1 MVTHATSAEN
11 SSPAPLAPWPR
22 PMKDLP
28 AALRPREKLLTHGPS
43 ALADAELLALLLRTG
58 MKGLGVLQLA
68 EKVLADLGGLPGLL
82 AAPPAHLTRIKGL
95 GPAKRAEL
103 LAVMEMAR
111 RSLSGTLQSQP
122 VFSSPQLVKDYLQ
135 MRLGP
140 LPHEVFAVIFL
151 DAQHRLIA
159 CEELFRGTLTQTS
172 VYPREV
178 VKRTLELNAASVI
191 LAHNHPSG
199 VLEPSRA
206 DELLTQTLKSSL
218 QLVDVR
224 ILDHLVVGR
233 GGALSFAEKGL
244 I

>member
-1 MVTHATSAEN
+1 
-11 SSPAPLAPWPR
+11 
-22 PMKDLP
+22 MKDLP
-28 AALRPREKLLTHGPS
+28 AALRPREKLLAQGAA

-68 EKVLADLGGLPGLL
+68 EKVLTDLGGLSGLL
-82 AAPPAHLTRIKGL
+82 QAAPAQLAKVKGL

-103 LAVMEMAR
+103 MAVMEMAR
-111 RSLSGTLQSQP
+111 RSMTSELRTAP

-135 MRLGP
+135 MRLGN
-140 LPHEVFAVIFL
+140 LPHEVFAVLFL
-151 DAQHRLIA
+151 DAQQKLIA
-159 CEELFRGTLTQTS
+159 CEELFRGTLSQTS

-178 VKRTLELNAASVI
+178 IKRTLELNAAAVI

-218 QLVDVR
+218 NLIDVR
-224 ILDHLVVGR
+224 VLDHMVVSR
-233 GGALSFAEKGL
+233 HGAMSFAERGL

>member
-1 MVTHATSAEN
+1 
-11 SSPAPLAPWPR
+11 
-22 PMKDLP
+22 MKDLP
-28 AALRPREKLLTHGPS
+28 AALRPREKLLAQGPA

-58 MKGLGVLQLA
+58 LKGTGVLQMA
-68 EKVLADLGGLPGLL
+68 EQMLRDLGGMSGLL
-82 AAPPAHLTRIKGL
+82 QAAPKRLAAIRGI

-103 LAVMEMAR
+103 LAVIEIAR
-111 RSLSGTLQSQP
+111 RGMSAQLSQAP
-122 VFSSPQLVKDYLQ
+122 VFTAPQVVKDYLQ
-135 MRLGP
+135 LQMGA
-140 LPHEVFAVIFL
+140 LPHEVFSVLFL

-159 CEELFRGTLTQTS
+159 AEELFRGTLTQTS

-178 VKRTLELNAASVI
+178 VKQALAHNAAAVI

-206 DELLTQTLKSSL
+206 DELLTQTLTSSL

-224 ILDHLVVGR
+224 VLDHMVVGR
-233 GGALSFAEKGL
+233 CGVLSFAEKGL

>member
-1 MVTHATSAEN
+1 
-11 SSPAPLAPWPR
+11 
-22 PMKDLP
+22 MKDLP
-28 AALRPREKLLTHGPS
+28 LALRPREKLLSMGPA

-68 EKVLADLGGLPGLL
+68 EKMLQDLGGLSGLL
-82 AAPPAHLTRIKGL
+82 QAQPGALTRVKGL

-111 RSLSGTLQSQP
+111 RGMTGALQTQP
-122 VFSSPQLVKDYLQ
+122 VFTSPQLVKDYLQ
-135 MRLGP
+135 MRLGA
-140 LPHEVFAVIFL
+140 LPHEVFAVLFL

-191 LAHNHPSG
+191 LADNHPSG

-218 QLVDVR
+218 HLVDVKV
-224 ILDHLVVGR
+224 LDHFVVSR
-233 GGALSFAEKGL
+233 HGALSFAERGL

>member
-1 MVTHATSAEN
+1 
-11 SSPAPLAPWPR
+11 
-22 PMKDLP
+22 MKDLP
-28 AALRPREKLLTHGPS
+28 AALRPREKLLAQGPA

-68 EKVLADLGGLPGLL
+68 EKVLQDLGGLGGLL
-82 AAPPAHLTRIKGL
+82 QAQPAQLNRVKGL

-103 LAVMEMAR
+103 MAVMEMAR
-111 RSLSGTLQSQP
+111 RSMTGRLQSQP
-122 VFSSPQLVKDYLQ
+122 VFNSPQMVKDYLQ
-135 MRLGP
+135 IRLGA
-140 LPHEVFAVIFL
+140 LPHEVFTVLFL
-151 DAQHRLIA
+151 DAQQRLIA

-178 VKRTLELNAASVI
+178 VKRTLEHNAACVI

-224 ILDHLVVGR
+224 VLDHFVVSSHGT
-233 GGALSFAEKGL
+233 LSFAERGL
-244 I
+244 MPA